1 LVLDYIPLVSYSK
14 DLTLNKKEI
23 VLNQVGLNKVRYM
36 HPQDKRYPDY
46 IADQIRKGTTTCALT
61 CKDGIVMAAD
71 TRASAGLFIAD
82 RHVMKIQKV
91 DKHLAMTIAGGV
103 ADAQNLVDTM
113 RYNSN
118 IYRFQNKELIPVKS
132 AARLCSNVLFNQ
144 RFFPYYVQ
152 IIMGGYTSEEGSKI
166 YNIDLFGSMT
176 TEKFI
181 STGSGSPVAY
191 GYLESEFKD
200 NMGVDEAYKVA
211 MQAIAAAIRRNA
223 GTGDNINVVIID
235 NNGYR
240 ELAKE
245 EKAAVGVVF

>member
-1 LVLDYIPLVSYSK
+1 VL
-14 DLTLNKKEI
+14 
-23 VLNQVGLNKVRYM
+23 
-36 HPQDKRYPDY
+36 
-46 IADQIRKGTTTCALT
+46 
-61 CKDGIVMAAD
+61 AAD

-91 DKHLAMTIAGGV
+91 DRHLAMTIAGGV

-118 IYRFQNKELIPVKS
+118 LYRLQNKELMPVKS

-144 RFFPYYVQ
+144 RYFPYYVQ
-152 IIMGGYTSEEGSKI
+152 IIMAGYTHGEGSQI

-200 NMGVDEAYKVA
+200 GMSVNDAYKVA

-240 ELAKE
+240 ELTKE
-245 EKAAVGVVF
+245 QKSAVGVIF

>member
-1 LVLDYIPLVSYSK
+1 MYP
-14 DLTLNKKEI
+14 N
-23 VLNQVGLNKVRYM
+23 
-36 HPQDKRYPDY
+36 DKRYYPDY
-46 IADQIRKGTTTCALT
+46 VAEQIKKGTTTCALT
-61 CKDGIVMAAD
+61 CKDGVVLAAD
-71 TRASAGLFIAD
+71 TRASAGFFIAD

-91 DKHLAMTIAGGV
+91 DRHLAMTMAGGV
-103 ADAQNLVDTM
+103 ADAQNLVDIM

-118 IYRFQNKELIPVKS
+118 LYRIQNKELMPVKS

-152 IIMGGYTSEEGSKI
+152 IIMAGYTEGEGSQI

-191 GYLESEFKD
+191 GYLESEYKD
-200 NMGVDEAYKVA
+200 DMSVNDGYKVA
-211 MQAIAAAIRRNA
+211 MQSIAAAIRRNA

-235 NNGYR
+235 KNGYTA
-240 ELAKE
+240 LTKE